1 MFRGSLSSQRS
12 ESSSTANSPAFETLA
27 NLSPTAHRGSAAPTE
42 QSISVPPSSKTST
55 EVGKSTSASPFL
67 NETTNDVRLEEPHP
81 SKRKKQSLSSSD
93 LDSKRVKQPEEL
105 CQSTL
110 VVERDGMPADMSPM
124 WDQDPF
130 EFDERMTEYY
140 LDRYFTKVNYTTYCM
155 FPKGPFMKWVHECR
169 SKTSWDK
176 MLLYAMLA
184 HGTIFAINPR
194 RHADGKTFS
203 RIAHRAIG
211 ESAGVFNLQVV
222 QTRLIL
228 ALYDFSQ
235 GSTSKAWDF
244 TGAAVRAACGMKL
257 NVEDGVADIKDD
269 QILDYGLDKA
279 TLIECR
285 RRTFWSAYIMDRF
298 NGFCSGH
305 LAMFHNE
312 DCLLRLPCN
321 EQMYEKGH
329 IPLTP
334 FFDNRKI
341 DPQQF
346 VYSDS
351 NAPGMMAYLVQI
363 ASIWGEVLARAYRSR
378 YQPASAWGASFEEF
392 YQRTVERL
400 EAWERG
406 LGAHLKC
413 SAGNIDK
420 AGQSG
425 HLGTYGALH
434 TLYHCTMMKLN
445 RHARYDRMQPQQ
457 IDRNVKAA
465 YEHACKTL
473 DMMKAITKQN
483 RGGKSGNFGFAVS
496 SPFTG
501 FAVLTAIDIL
511 SATGSMADLLNP
523 EGRTIV
529 LLAGGIDV
537 MTELSKHWSS
547 AKTQL
552 KLIESRFEDLMATIT
567 GHEGP
572 AQTRVTAYFARDPLE
587 VTFGL
592 EHDLVYALPKKRY
605 VEALGW
611 GSLIQD
617 GDEMLEVR
625 KRGASVNAVSVNST
639 TSWGS

>member
-1 MFRGSLSSQRS
+1 
-12 ESSSTANSPAFETLA
+12 
-27 NLSPTAHRGSAAPTE
+27 
-42 QSISVPPSSKTST
+42 
-55 EVGKSTSASPFL
+55 
-67 NETTNDVRLEEPHP
+67 
-81 SKRKKQSLSSSD
+81 
-93 LDSKRVKQPEEL
+93 
-105 CQSTL
+105 
-110 VVERDGMPADMSPM
+110 MPADLSPM

-140 LDRYFTKVNYTTYCM
+140 LDRYFTKVNNTTYCM
-155 FPKGPFMKWVHECR
+155 FPKGPFMKWVRRCR
-169 SKTSWDK
+169 NKTSWDK

-184 HGTIFAINPR
+184 KGTIFAINPR
-194 RHADGKTFS
+194 RNADGKAFS
-203 RIAHRAIG
+203 QIAHRAIG

-228 ALYDFSQ
+228 ALYNFSQ
-235 GSTSKAWDF
+235 GSPSKAWDF

-257 NVEDGVADIKDD
+257 NVEEGIVDIKND

-305 LAMFHNE
+305 LAMFHNQ

-321 EQMYEKGH
+321 EQMYEQGN

-334 FFDNRKI
+334 FFDNRKV

-363 ASIWGEVLARAYRSR
+363 ASIWGEVLARAHRSR
-378 YQPASAWGASFEEF
+378 YQPASAWGAPFEEF
-392 YQRTVERL
+392 YEQTIERL
-400 EAWERG
+400 EAWERS
-406 LGAHLKC
+406 LGDHLKC
-413 SAGNIDK
+413 SEGNIDK

-445 RHARYDRMQPQQ
+445 RHGRYDCMQPQH
-457 IDRNVKAA
+457 IDRNVKSA

-473 DMMKAITKQN
+473 DMMKAIAKQN
-483 RGGKSGNFGFAVS
+483 RGGKSGKFGFAIS

-501 FAVLTAIDIL
+501 FAILTAMDIL
-511 SATGSMADLLNP
+511 TATGSMADLLNP
-523 EGRTIV
+523 GSRSIE

-537 MTELSKHWSS
+537 MTELSEHWSS

-552 KLIESRFEDLMATIT
+552 KLIERRFEDLMATVQC
-567 GHEGP
+567 HEAP
-572 AQTRVTAYFARDPLE
+572 ARTRVTAFFARDPLE
-587 VTFGL
+587 VSFGL

-605 VEALGW
+605 LQALGW

-617 GDEMLEVR
+617 GDEMLEVL
-625 KRGASVNAVSVNST
+625 KRGSRVNTLPVSST
-639 TSWGS
+639 TIWDS

>member
-1 MFRGSLSSQRS
+1 
-12 ESSSTANSPAFETLA
+12 
-27 NLSPTAHRGSAAPTE
+27 
-42 QSISVPPSSKTST
+42 
-55 EVGKSTSASPFL
+55 
-67 NETTNDVRLEEPHP
+67 
-81 SKRKKQSLSSSD
+81 
-93 LDSKRVKQPEEL
+93 
-105 CQSTL
+105 
-110 VVERDGMPADMSPM
+110 
-124 WDQDPF
+124 
-130 EFDERMTEYY
+130 
-140 LDRYFTKVNYTTYCM
+140 
-155 FPKGPFMKWVHECR
+155 
-169 SKTSWDK
+169 

-184 HGTIFAINPR
+184 KGTIFAINHR
-194 RHADGKTFS
+194 RHADGKIFS

-244 TGAAVRAACGMKL
+244 TGAAIRAACGMKL
-257 NVEDGVADIKDD
+257 NVEEGIVDIKDN

-285 RRTFWSAYIMDRF
+285 RRTFWSTYIMDRF

-321 EQMYEKGH
+321 EQMYEQGN
-329 IPLTP
+329 IPLTA

-351 NAPGMMAYLVQI
+351 NASGMMAYLVQI
-363 ASIWGEVLARAYRSR
+363 ASIWGDVLARAYRSR
-378 YQPASAWGASFEEF
+378 HQPDAALGVPFEEF
-392 YQRTVERL
+392 YQQTVERL
-400 EAWERG
+400 DAWERS

-413 SAGNIDK
+413 SVGNIDK

-434 TLYHCTMMKLN
+434 TIYHCTMMKLN
-445 RHARYDRMQPQQ
+445 RHARYDRMQPQH
-457 IDRNVKAA
+457 IDRNVKSA

-473 DMMKAITKQN
+473 DMMNAITKQT
-483 RGGKSGNFGFAVS
+483 RSGKSGNLGFAIS

-511 SATGSMADLLNP
+511 TATGSLADLLDP
-523 EGRTIV
+523 SSRTIV
-529 LLAGGIDV
+529 LLAGGVDV
-537 MTELSKHWSS
+537 MTELSKHWNS
-547 AKTQL
+547 AKAQL
-552 KLIESRFEDLMATIT
+552 KLVDARFESLMATVQC
-567 GHEGP
+567 HEPP
-572 AQTRVTAYFARDPLE
+572 AQTRVTAFFARDPLD

-592 EHDLVYALPKKRY
+592 EHDLVYSLPRKRY
-605 VEALGW
+605 LEALGW
-611 GSLIQD
+611 GSLFQH
-617 GDEMLEVR
+617 GDAMLEVL
-625 KRGASVNAVSVNST
+625 KRGSRITAVPVDST
-639 TSWGS
+639 TIWDS